1 MKRRNAL
8 KISSLGAIGVTTSI
22 NTSCSKNIFMFNHGV
37 ASGDPTDKKVIL
49 WTRVTPKKPGPVK
62 ISLEISEDIKFS
74 KIVFSKELQTS
85 SLTDYTIK
93 YDFLA
98 KKYCK
103 SDNGFFYRFK
113 AGKTYSD
120 IGKSNTFSSKTKKL
134 KIGIFSCSNYPAGF
148 FNAYGAAASRKLD
161 IWLHLGDYL
170 YEYPMGGYA
179 TDNAEKLGRAPI
191 PLHEMITLSDYR
203 QRHAQY
209 KQDLGSKEL
218 HKNVPLI
225 AVWDDHEFTND
236 TWKRGAENHS
246 IDGSEGDFFARR
258 AAAIKAYYEWMPI
271 REQKNKRK
279 IFREFRV
286 GDLLHLLMLDT
297 RQFARDKQVQPLEY
311 LSNSGFNQAKFYN
324 DLNSE
329 NRNLLGPEQISW
341 IKKAIQVTNT
351 KWTFFGQQVLM
362 TKLKFPDISNAFKE
376 IPDELKPYIQLIKL
390 GLPSNLDAWDG
401 YPKERERLYSI
412 MQQAGKRFISLA
424 GDTHNSWLSE
434 LFNKAGKKIGIE
446 IGAPSVTSPGLTDYI
461 PVDPRTLEESIVKRN
476 SEVFWMNAAN
486 RGFVSIEVNHKNI
499 EVSYNF
505 IKTIYEKNFSI
516 EKFKKFKISENYE
529 INV

>member
-1 MKRRNAL
+1 
-8 KISSLGAIGVTTSI
+8 
-22 NTSCSKNIFMFNHGV
+22 
-37 ASGDPTDKKVIL
+37 
-49 WTRVTPKKPGPVK
+49 
-62 ISLEISEDIKFS
+62 
-74 KIVFSKELQTS
+74 
-85 SLTDYTIK
+85 
-93 YDFLA
+93 
-98 KKYCK
+98 
-103 SDNGFFYRFK
+103 
-113 AGKTYSD
+113 
-120 IGKSNTFSSKTKKL
+120 
-134 KIGIFSCSNYPAGF
+134 
-148 FNAYGAAASRKLD
+148 
-161 IWLHLGDYL
+161 
-170 YEYPMGGYA
+170 
-179 TDNAEKLGRAPI
+179 
-191 PLHEMITLSDYR
+191 
-203 QRHAQY
+203 
-209 KQDLGSKEL
+209 
-218 HKNVPLI
+218 
-225 AVWDDHEFTND
+225 
-236 TWKRGAENHS
+236 
-246 IDGSEGDFFARR
+246 
-258 AAAIKAYYEWMPI
+258 
-271 REQKNKRK
+271 
-279 IFREFRV
+279 
-286 GDLLHLLMLDT
+286 MLDT

-461 PVDPRTLEESIVKRN
+461 PVDPRTIEESIVKRN